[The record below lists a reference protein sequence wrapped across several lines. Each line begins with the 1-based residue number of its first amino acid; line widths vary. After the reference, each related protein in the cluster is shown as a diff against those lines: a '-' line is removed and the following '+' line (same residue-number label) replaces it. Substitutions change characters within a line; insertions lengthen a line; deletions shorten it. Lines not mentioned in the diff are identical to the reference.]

1 MKALPARERLVS
13 ILRSRRVWNL
23 SSPPRPRRSRT
34 MPVTL
39 PDSSSQRM
47 PFQEEGHVVVDS
59 ASEVVVHDSRRF
71 CGSAVIPFLNSSR
84 DRTSGRDAEQ
94 VPVRRVRKRRRQTGN
109 NKSNNLGE
117 EFIGVNVDG
126 NRKER
131 ERERERG
138 TLGGGG

>member
-1 MKALPARERLVS
+1 M
-13 ILRSRRVWNL
+13 
-23 SSPPRPRRSRT
+23 
-34 MPVTL
+34 
-39 PDSSSQRM
+39 
-47 PFQEEGHVVVDS
+47 VVDS

-126 NRKER
+126 DRKER
-131 ERERERG
+131 EGERERG
-138 TLGGGG
+138 TLGGEG